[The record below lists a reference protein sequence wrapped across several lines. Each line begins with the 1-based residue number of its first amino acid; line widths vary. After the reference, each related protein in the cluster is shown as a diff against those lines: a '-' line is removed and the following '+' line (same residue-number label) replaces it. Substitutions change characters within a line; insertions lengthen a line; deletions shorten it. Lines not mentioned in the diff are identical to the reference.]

1 MKVYFACSSTDLKKN
16 IRHYLAIVNYIIGLG
31 FEIPY
36 NWLSRVY
43 EKMKESNYDPR
54 YQNLKRAEIQR
65 EGIKSIKESNILI
78 ADLSVPS
85 TSVGYQVFMAI
96 ECGLPVL
103 CLYSLDFGLKKPSQ
117 VIQSIDSPLLEVAS
131 YAGNGYKDV
140 IRNFLK
146 KGKRKELV
154 KFNFVATREIVEYLD
169 WLSKKLKVTKSAA
182 LRNEIEEKLISPG
195 KEYQEFIKNSQ

>member
-1 MKVYFACSSTDLKKN
+1 MKVYFACSSMNLKKY
-16 IRHYLAIVNYIIGLG
+16 IGHYLAMVIYIIGLG

-36 NWLSRVY
+36 NWLSRVS
-43 EKMKESNYDPR
+43 ERMKDSNYDPK
-54 YQNLKRAEIQR
+54 YHNLKKAEIQK

-103 CLYSLDFGLKKPSQ
+103 CLYSLDFGLKKPPQ
-117 VIQSIDSPLLEVAS
+117 VIQSIDSSLLKVSS
-131 YAGNGYKDV
+131 YTGNSYKKV
-140 IRNFLK
+140 IKDFLK

-154 KFNFVATREIVEYLD
+154 KFNFVATREIAEYLD

-182 LRNEIEEKLISPG
+182 LRGEIEEKLIKPS
-195 KEYQEFIKNSQ
+195 KEYKAFIKDSH